1 MKCVRLLALLGLAA
15 CSTTPEH
22 YVHQAPAMDF
32 IGYFSGITHGYG
44 AIYDFRGRVT
54 DRFYVKMQ
62 GTAGTD
68 TAGRRTLVIEEDFA
82 YTSGKT
88 QKRGWNVVETVPG
101 KLEATA
107 DDVPGKA
114 TGVQAGNAVQ
124 FRYPLTI
131 TRANGSTVTVSSNDW
146 MWMMPHNTVLNRNT
160 FTKFGLPV
168 ASLVISFTKTP
179 STAQ

>member
-1 MKCVRLLALLGLAA
+1 MKRLRLLPLLGLAA
-15 CSTTPEH
+15 CSTTPE
-22 YVHQAPAMDF
+22 YYATQAPAMDF
-32 IGYFSGITHGYG
+32 ISYFSGVTHGYG

-68 TAGRRTLVIEEDFA
+68 ALGRRTLVIEEDFA

-88 QKRGWNVVETVPG
+88 QQRGWNVVETAAG

-107 DDVPGKA
+107 ADVPGKA

-131 TRANGSTVTVSSNDW
+131 TRASGSTVTVSSNDW
-146 MWMMPHNTVLNRNT
+146 MWSMPHNTVLNRNT
-160 FTKFGLPV
+160 FSKFGLPV
-168 ASLVISFTKTP
+168 ASLVISFTKAPP
-179 STAQ
+179 SAQ